1 MKAAFYDD
9 DEAIPHVNAA
19 MRFASKGS
27 KESSIKNQS
36 TKDTLFGVSLE
47 VEVALLGEGGTKLF
61 VTALLDSGCS
71 HSTVL
76 RTAVPPIY
84 TMRPSEITFSMPNG
98 SHSSTREAVT
108 MPIILHSLTPPRS
121 CAVNFQ
127 VAEKLIYTII
137 LGVDFLVDQ
146 QVVLDFKS
154 KIVIWDGVEF
164 SLVGNQPIRSLGIRN
179 GHQPFRSNQLE
190 YQPIRS
196 ASLLEAAEDR
206 WMRIL
211 GVMNSPVALE
221 KIVCRDL
228 LTNTQVQSALDLLER
243 YKTLFSGAIGTTKL
257 PPYVIPLKLDAVPHV
272 CHPYPI
278 PESHMASVK
287 AEIQRLVGLGVLVP
301 DIQSPWASPPFFIP
315 KKDGSMR
322 LISDFRKLNAQII
335 RKYFPLPKIPV
346 TMRSM
351 RYKAFKTVIDLVMG
365 YFGRVLAEENREC
378 TAIILPFGKY
388 VYKRL
393 PMGLA
398 SSSDEFHSTML
409 HLLGDLDYV
418 LVYLDDIMVVSD
430 NFNDHLVH
438 LDVVFAR
445 LCEYGMMVNPQKCRI
460 AAPEVEYLGY
470 MLTPDGIRPIESKV
484 DAIIKIA
491 PPKTRRQ
498 LKRFLGMINYYRDML
513 PQRAKTL
520 AGLNKLT
527 SPNVPFKWTH
537 QHHDEFEQAKR
548 LIAERTLL
556 AYPDFTKPFHVYTDA
571 SKLAMGGYIEQDGK
585 PIAFWF
591 KTTSPAQANYAANKL
606 ELLSIVCLLTEFR
619 GILLGHQLIIHTDHK
634 NLLYSKMGN
643 AQMHRWRLLIE
654 EFGPRI
660 SYVPGKS
667 NVMADSLSR
676 LKTMDQ
682 RRPES
687 ICALT
692 FDPTSIFPLDLAT
705 IADHQAKDPD
715 IVDDMQL
722 RRQEIS
728 GHIVFTTPDGKIRL
742 PKSLPRAVF
751 DTYHSWLLHPG
762 SNSALNSLKEIFH
775 WPSMSKNVSDWSKSC

>member
-1 MKAAFYDD
+1 
-9 DEAIPHVNAA
+9 
-19 MRFASKGS
+19 
-27 KESSIKNQS
+27 
-36 TKDTLFGVSLE
+36 
-47 VEVALLGEGGTKLF
+47 
-61 VTALLDSGCS
+61 
-71 HSTVL
+71 
-76 RTAVPPIY
+76 
-84 TMRPSEITFSMPNG
+84 MRPSDITFSTPDG

-108 MPIILHSLTPPRS
+108 MPIILHSLTPSRS

-127 VAEKLIYTII
+127 VAEKLIYPII
-137 LGVDFLVDQ
+137 LGVDFLVNQ
-146 QVVLDFKS
+146 QMVLDFKS
-154 KIVIWDGVEF
+154 KLVIWDGVEF
-164 SLVGNQPIRSLGIRN
+164 SLVGNQPIRILGIRN

-243 YKTLFSGAIGTTKL
+243 YKTLFSGAIGTIKL
-257 PPYVIPLKLDAVPHV
+257 PPYVIPLKPDSVPHV
-272 CHPYPI
+272 YHPYPI

-301 DIQSPWASPPFFIP
+301 DNQSPWASPAFFIP

-335 RKYFPLPKIPV
+335 RKV
-346 TMRSM
+346 
-351 RYKAFKTVIDLVMG
+351 
-365 YFGRVLAEENREC
+365 
-378 TAIILPFGKY
+378 
-388 VYKRL
+388 
-393 PMGLA
+393 
-398 SSSDEFHSTML
+398 
-409 HLLGDLDYV
+409 
-418 LVYLDDIMVVSD
+418 
-430 NFNDHLVH
+430 
-438 LDVVFAR
+438 
-445 LCEYGMMVNPQKCRI
+445 
-460 AAPEVEYLGY
+460 LGY

-491 PPKTRRQ
+491 LPKTRRQ

-585 PIAFWF
+585 PIAFWS

-643 AQMHRWRLLIE
+643 AQMLRWRLFIE

-660 SYVPGKS
+660 SYVRG
-667 NVMADSLSR
+667 N
-676 LKTMDQ
+676 
-682 RRPES
+682 
-687 ICALT
+687 
-692 FDPTSIFPLDLAT
+692 PT
-705 IADHQAKDPD
+705 
-715 IVDDMQL
+715 
-722 RRQEIS
+722 
-728 GHIVFTTPDGKIRL
+728 
-742 PKSLPRAVF
+742 
-751 DTYHSWLLHPG
+751 
-762 SNSALNSLKEIFH
+762 
-775 WPSMSKNVSDWSKSC
+775 